1 MLCNKRLKGKPAHR
15 PLALATLTTLLLCS
29 LLVTGK
35 ADALYILTGADDSA
49 IVLDDSAVRTE
60 SMDFSS
66 RLVLVGTN
74 NSGQPE
80 LTLGA
85 GQTVTISYEG
95 AELTVT
101 SRHETMSALLNR
113 VHIVPGPLEM
123 VGVDVSGPN
132 IEVTVSSDLTFY
144 DKVVEADAY
153 EEVRRANPNMA
164 KGTEQVTQAGR
175 NGTKTSTYE
184 VIYANGEL
192 VSRQLVEESEGTAV
206 DQITEYGTKVSSVSA
221 SDRISQVSASG
232 DGGGYLTFAS
242 GDTMRYQKVLSM
254 TGTAYTQG
262 YGGVGTRTATGTTV
276 RKGTV
281 AVDPKVIPLGSRLYV
296 VTANGSVVYGMAVAE
311 DTGVRGNHI
320 DLYHDT
326 YNQCINFGRR
336 ACTVYVLD

>member
-1 MLCNKRLKGKPAHR
+1 MLCNKRLKGKSARR
-15 PLALATLTTLLLCS
+15 PFALATLTTLLLCS

-49 IVLDDSAVRTE
+49 IVLDDSTVRTE
-60 SMDFSS
+60 SIDFSS

-95 AELTVT
+95 ADLTVI

-153 EEVRRANPNMA
+153 EEIRRANPNLA
-164 KGTEQVTQAGR
+164 KGTEQVVQAGQ
-175 NGTKTSTYE
+175 NGTKTSIYE

-192 VSRQLVEESEGTAV
+192 VSRQLVEQSEGTAV

-242 GDTMRYQKVLSM
+242 GDTMRYQKVLRM

-262 YGGVGTRTATGTTV
+262 HGGVGTRTATGTTV

-326 YNQCINFGRR
+326 YSQCVNFGRR
-336 ACTVYVLD
+336 ACTVYVLE